1 MQKNEV
7 GLLILTKN
15 KNYLQWSKD
24 QNVKAKS
31 IKLLEE
37 NISINLC
44 DLVFGEDFL
53 DMISQA

>member
-53 DMISQA
+53 DMIPQA